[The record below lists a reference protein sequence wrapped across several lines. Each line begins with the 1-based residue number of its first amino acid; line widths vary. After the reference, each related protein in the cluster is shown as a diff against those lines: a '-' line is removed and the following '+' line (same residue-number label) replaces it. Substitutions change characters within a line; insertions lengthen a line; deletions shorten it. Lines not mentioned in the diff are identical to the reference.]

1 MWNTA
6 WMKRETFAACVAL
19 LAVGE
24 AAVAD
29 EPEVRPGNL
38 RWEVWLG
45 VSSWPALGELQPEAG
60 GDFDELGFGL
70 GGALHWPVAKFE
82 NSDLMLGIDASID
95 SIDSKI
101 PGIYDNLLDRHLYLG
116 SSVKWLLGESR
127 GFSVDAGLGYHLVD
141 IVQINTNIFLDSVEY
156 EIWEES
162 APGAFIGASW
172 DIAAA
177 RSGRRRGLSLGL
189 KVHFAD
195 FGIVRDEDIPFSPIL
210 GTNAGALD
218 GPLYV
223 FQVGY
228 SGG

>member
-6 WMKRETFAACVAL
+6 WMRRTILAACVAL
-19 LAVGE
+19 FAMSEAV
-24 AAVAD
+24 VAD
-29 EPEVRPGNL
+29 EPEVGPGGL

-45 VSSWPALGELQPEAG
+45 ISSWPALGELQPEAG

-70 GGALHWPVAKFE
+70 GGALHWPVAQYE
-82 NSDLMLGIDASID
+82 NSELMLGFDASID
-95 SIDSKI
+95 AIDSSI
-101 PGIYDNLLDRHLYLG
+101 PGIYDNQLERHMYLG

-127 GFSVDAGLGYHLVD
+127 NFSVDAGIGYHLVN
-141 IVQINTNIFLDSVEY
+141 IVQINTNIFLDSVEH
-156 EIWEES
+156 EIWEKS

-177 RSGRRRGLSLGL
+177 RPGRRRGLSLGL

-195 FGIVRDEDIPFSPIL
+195 LGIVRDEDIPFAPIL
-210 GTNAGALD
+210 GTNAGTLD
-218 GPLYV
+218 GPLYI

-228 SGG
+228 SGR